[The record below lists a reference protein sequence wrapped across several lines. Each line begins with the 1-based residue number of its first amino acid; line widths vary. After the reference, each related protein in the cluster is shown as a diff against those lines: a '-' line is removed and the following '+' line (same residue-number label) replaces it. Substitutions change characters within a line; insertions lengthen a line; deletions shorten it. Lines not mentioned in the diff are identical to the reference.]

1 MFVIKAGKGDFIIM
15 KRIEEK
21 FKRTVKYWR
30 MSYKQASGRDR
41 LYIGLFAL
49 LMLTYMWLITLT
61 F

>member
-1 MFVIKAGKGDFIIM
+1 M

-30 MSYKQASGRDR
+30 ISFKQASGRDR
-41 LYIGLFAL
+41 LYVGLFAL
-49 LMLTYMWLITLT
+49 LMLTYVWWVTLI

>member
-1 MFVIKAGKGDFIIM
+1 M

-30 MSYKQASGRDR
+30 ISFKQASGRDR

-49 LMLTYMWLITLT
+49 LMLTYVWWVTLVL
-61 F
+61 

>member
-1 MFVIKAGKGDFIIM
+1 M

-30 MSYKQASGRDR
+30 ISYKQASGRDR
-41 LYIGLFAL
+41 LTLGLFGLVILVYAW
-49 LMLTYMWLITLT
+49 WLILV

>member
-1 MFVIKAGKGDFIIM
+1 M

-30 MSYKQASGRDR
+30 MSFKQASGRDR
-41 LYIGLFAL
+41 LSIGLFAL
-49 LMLTYMWLITLT
+49 LMLYYVWWVTLT